1 VVPALLCVAAG
12 SFSVAIYA
20 PRFTLSW
27 EHAVERVE
35 WSETWRVHTKT
46 MRLIEARIKG
56 SGAGMEPPRN
66 AVLKDGWF
74 VYLPK
79 IQPQTRMVMPD
90 SADTKPTRLCLP
102 GDKCRPIRAF
112 LPREAPKDAP
122 VVLSLEGEEGC
133 SPSPGGTPR

>member
-1 VVPALLCVAAG
+1 MVPALLCVAAG

-35 WSETWRVHTKT
+35 WRETWRVHTKT

-56 SGAGMEPPRN
+56 SGAGMEPPKD

-74 VYLPK
+74 VYVPK
-79 IQPQTRMVMPD
+79 AGPQTRMAMPD
-90 SADTKPTRLCLP
+90 SASAKPVRLCLP
-102 GDKCRPIRAF
+102 DDKCRPIRAF

-122 VVLSLEGEEGC
+122 VVLFLEGKKGC
-133 SPSPGGTPR
+133 HPEAAGTP